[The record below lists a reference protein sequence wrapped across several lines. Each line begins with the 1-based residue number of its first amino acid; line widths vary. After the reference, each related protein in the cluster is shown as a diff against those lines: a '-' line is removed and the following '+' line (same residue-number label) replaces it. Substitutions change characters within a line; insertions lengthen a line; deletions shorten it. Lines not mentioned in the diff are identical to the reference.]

1 MEFTMSDAPRLS
13 VREALEKLRCTEALK
28 SRMAQL
34 DDELDEL
41 EAETMR
47 LREQRLLLER
57 HQRRFAGL
65 D

>member
-1 MEFTMSDAPRLS
+1 MPDAPRLS
-13 VREALEKLRCTEALK
+13 VREALEKLHRTEALK

-47 LREQRLLLER
+47 LREQRLRLER